1 MEEAM
6 EFAIRL
12 FFALFFGAIKRYWYV
27 VGIPFLAMAVHGAYT
42 GSWYIWSSVI
52 ASSIIAAIIAVGAMK
67 QPM

>member
-12 FFALFFGAIKRYWYV
+12 FFILFFAAFKRYWYV
-27 VGIPFLAMAVHGAYT
+27 VCIPLLAMAVYGAYT

-52 ASSIIAAIIAVGAMK
+52 ASSIIAAVIAIGAMK
-67 QPM
+67 EPM